1 MADDNSNKYKL
12 AAEEEF
18 DHFVKQCDTTENWI
32 VAHDKDGVKVWYQ
45 KHPTEY
51 INIVKLYTEFAD
63 IPPVVLYDVLHDPEY
78 RTVWDEAMIEGFLI
92 EQLDKCNDVGYYSAK
107 SPVSL
112 VSNRDF
118 VNQRSWRMKEDKE
131 YVIFNHSVPHVK
143 MPEKRGFVR
152 ARSILTGYLVRA
164 RDGGG
169 CSLTYL
175 TQTDPKGMIPAWVT
189 NSVTT
194 SFAPKIVTKLK
205 NAALGYDAWKK
216 DHEPDRKPWRI
227 FDKSSK

>member
-1 MADDNSNKYKL
+1 MADDSNNSPYKV
-12 AAEEEF
+12 ATQEDF
-18 DHFVKQCDTTENWI
+18 DNFIKQCDTTENWL

-51 INIVKLYTEFAD
+51 INIVKLYVEFAD
-63 IPPVVLYDVLHDPEY
+63 IDPLVLYDVLHDPEY
-78 RTVWDEAMIEGFLI
+78 RAVWDEAMIEGFLI
-92 EQLDKCNDVGYYSAK
+92 EQLDKFNDVGYYSAK

-118 VNQRSWRMKEDKE
+118 VNQRSWKTNEDKGE
-131 YVIFNHSVPHVK
+131 FLIFNHSVPHTK
-143 MPEKRGFVR
+143 MPEKKGFVR
-152 ARSILTGYLVRA
+152 ARSILTGYLVRK
-164 RDGGG
+164 REGGG

-194 SFAPKIVTKLK
+194 SFAPKVVGKLK
-205 NAALGYDAWKK
+205 NAATGYGAWKEK
-216 DHEPDRKPWRI
+216 HDPKKKPWRI
-227 FDKSSK
+227 FD

>member
-1 MADDNSNKYKL
+1 MADDKYKL
-12 AAEEEF
+12 ATEEDFEN
-18 DHFVKQCDTTENWI
+18 FVKQCESTESWI

-51 INIVKLYTEFAD
+51 INIVKMYVEFPD
-63 IPPVVLYDVLHDPEY
+63 VPPVVLYDVLHDPEY
-78 RTVWDEAMIEGFLI
+78 RAVWDEAMIEGFLI
-92 EQLDKCNDVGYYSAK
+92 EQLDKVNDIGYYSAK

-118 VNQRSWRMKEDKE
+118 VNQRCWKAKEDKE
-131 YVIFNHSVPHVK
+131 YIIFNHSVQHAK
-143 MPEKRGFVR
+143 MPDKKGFVR

-175 TQTDPKGMIPAWVT
+175 TQTDPKGSIPAWAT
-189 NSVTT
+189 NMVTT
-194 SFAPKIVTKLK
+194 SFAPKIVGKLK
-205 NAALGYDAWKK
+205 NAADGYIEWKSK
-216 DHEPDRKPWRI
+216 HNPDKKPWRI
-227 FDKSSK
+227 FS